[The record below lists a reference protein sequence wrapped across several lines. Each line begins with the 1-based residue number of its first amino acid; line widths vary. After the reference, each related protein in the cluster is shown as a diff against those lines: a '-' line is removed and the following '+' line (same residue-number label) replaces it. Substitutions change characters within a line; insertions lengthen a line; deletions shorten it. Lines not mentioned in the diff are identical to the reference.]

1 MFLEY
6 LKIKEFNPKRNFL
19 LQRKGKIISRCSFIF
34 QITTFAVGNEIVNE
48 MAEKI
53 RGKGLLKIVLTT
65 TTHSSPLFTAA
76 KQYTSEV
83 RTTRDLLKMY
93 PNLPAKLA
101 IGESEKLHWVSRD
114 MAGYIKID
122 SAMPRLA

>member
-1 MFLEY
+1 MFLEC
-6 LKIKEFNPKRNFL
+6 LKIQEFNPKRNCPLIIFL

-93 PNLPAKLA
+93 PNLPA
-101 IGESEKLHWVSRD
+101 
-114 MAGYIKID
+114 
-122 SAMPRLA
+122 